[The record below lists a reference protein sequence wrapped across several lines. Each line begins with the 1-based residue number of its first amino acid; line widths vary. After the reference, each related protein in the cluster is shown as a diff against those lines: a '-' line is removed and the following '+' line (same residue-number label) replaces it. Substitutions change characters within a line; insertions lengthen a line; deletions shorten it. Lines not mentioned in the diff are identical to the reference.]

1 MNLAPAAVA
10 GWALALGI
18 LIAAILAAPAV
29 GRPWARR
36 ALALLVLYLIA
47 LVLAGIALPAAWL
60 PWAAAIAS
68 FAVLLTAQPFVA
80 LGVLSR
86 SDIGLAAPRAGTSRT
101 VVLAIGLALGY
112 NAAVM
117 LLRGAVPVRIAP
129 GVIGA
134 VLLAA
139 VLEEL
144 VFRGVL
150 LGLLDRALPPR
161 WSVLGARIGWGGIA
175 LTATFVALHGL
186 RPGML
191 LGIVPAALLYLWLR
205 ARTGSLLAPIAAH
218 LAWNLSVVLV
228 N

>member
-18 LIAAILAAPAV
+18 LVAAILAAPAV

-60 PWAAAIAS
+60 PWAAAIAL

-150 LGLLDRALPPR
+150 NSFP
-161 WSVLGARIGWGGIA
+161 VGG
-175 LTATFVALHGL
+175 TT
-186 RPGML
+186 
-191 LGIVPAALLYLWLR
+191 
-205 ARTGSLLAPIAAH
+205 
-218 LAWNLSVVLV
+218 
-228 N
+228 